1 MKAKAKELF
10 GKEVID
16 VHAISVGKVVDI
28 ELDISKAKIL
38 GILVKTGLTKRVS
51 VLPGDVDR
59 IGDKIL
65 LKIAKDKVQK
75 ATV

>member
-1 MKAKAKELF
+1 MKAKELF

-16 VHAISVGKVVDI
+16 VHATLVGKVVDI

-65 LKIAKDKVQK
+65 LKIAKDKIQK
-75 ATV
+75 AQSS

>member
-1 MKAKAKELF
+1 MKAKELF

-16 VHAISVGKVVDI
+16 VHAKVVGKVVDI

-38 GILVKTGLTKRVS
+38 GILVKTGLTKKVS
-51 VLPGDVDR
+51 ILPGDVDR

-65 LKIAKDKVQK
+65 LKIAKDKIQK
-75 ATV
+75 A

>member
-1 MKAKAKELF
+1 MQAKELF

-16 VHAISVGKVVDI
+16 VHAKLVGKVVDI

-38 GILVKTGLTKRVS
+38 GILVKTGLTRKVS
-51 VLPGDVDR
+51 ILPGDVDR

-65 LKIAKDKVQK
+65 LKIAKDKIQK
-75 ATV
+75 AQSS